1 MDSDPGASRR
11 TELANERTQLA
22 WLRTGFTAFAVA
34 LGVGNVVPA
43 LTDSRRWPFV
53 VVGSGFAVLGIGLIL
68 FGQRRYAAPGDRMLA
83 AFTGASALL
92 GLALLAVLIV
102 EG

>member
-1 MDSDPGASRR
+1 
-11 TELANERTQLA
+11 
-22 WLRTGFTAFAVA
+22 
-34 LGVGNVVPA
+34 
-43 LTDSRRWPFV
+43 
-53 VVGSGFAVLGIGLIL
+53 VGSGFAVLGIGLIL